1 MRFPVTSPGPRCRKV
16 PVVAATAVVV
26 MVAVATLAAP
36 AVAKG
41 PDRTLCREDTSR
53 VTIPADFTLD
63 ACFDGSVL
71 TLKNR
76 TGFVLQVHGQ
86 GDIIRAIR
94 NADAPDTAAILTTLI
109 TTDNML
115 PPGSYLQLWLGPGQT
130 DIRIDVPKEANR
142 KYALYKLLVS
152 FLPSRPGMVA
162 GVWDALMEAIESIDT
177 AFANWRKCADAAA
190 NWLGDLGCTA
200 GATGNVAWALGR
212 MAAKFGVNA
221 VPGEL
226 LQALINLDW
235 AGYEEL
241 GAARDATEI
250 GRSNPTLR
258 IPALPPSPV
267 KTTPE
272 GAPTLPAEPTSPTLA
287 SATTNSVVLTWGDAS
302 NNEDRFVTQYKT
314 GGGSWVA
321 GPSVPADVTT
331 VTISNLQPGTSYTF
345 QVGAQNAAGT
355 KWSAYATGATAAPP
369 GDYHGGFTATV
380 DRHAATGLS
389 GHKGPGDQYA
399 RGPTYPI
406 GTPIHIYCYVDGQSI
421 TNSHYRYTTTIW
433 NLSDD
438 GYWYTDA
445 WLYTGVN
452 GAVVPRCGGFSATVD
467 SHAVTGLSGHKG
479 PGDQYASGP
488 TYPKGTTIRIY
499 CYVDGQSITNSH
511 YSYTTTTWNLSDDG
525 YWYTDAWLYTGKNQ
539 PVVPRC
545 R

>member
-1 MRFPVTSPGPRCRKV
+1 MRFPVTSPGPRWRKILA
-16 PVVAATAVVV
+16 VAATAVAV
-26 MVAVATLAAP
+26 MVADATLAVP
-36 AVAKG
+36 AVAGG

-53 VTIPADFTLD
+53 VTIPSDFTLD

-76 TGFVLQVHGQ
+76 TGFVLQVHGE
-86 GDIIRAIR
+86 GDITGAIR

-109 TTDNML
+109 TADNML

-130 DIRIDVPKEANR
+130 DIQIEVPEDANR
-142 KYALYKLLVS
+142 KYALYKLLIS
-152 FLPSRPGMVA
+152 YLPSLPGTVA
-162 GVWDALMEAIESIDT
+162 GVWDAVMEAVESIDT

-200 GATGNVAWALGR
+200 GATGNVSWALVR
-212 MAAKFGVNA
+212 MVAKIGLSA

-226 LQALINLDW
+226 LQALINLNW
-235 AGYEEL
+235 TGYEEL
-241 GAARDATEI
+241 GATKDAAEI
-250 GRSNPTLR
+250 GRSTPTLR
-258 IPALPPSPV
+258 IPALTAPPA
-267 KTTPE
+267 TAPE
-272 GAPTLPAEPTSPTLA
+272 RAPTLPAEPTSPKVV
-287 SATTNSVVLTWGDAS
+287 SATTNSVVFTWGDAS
-302 NNEDRFVTQYKT
+302 TNEDLFVTQYRT

-331 VTISNLQPGTSYTF
+331 VTISGLQPGTSYTF
-345 QVGAQNAAGT
+345 QVGARNAAGT
-355 KWSAYATGATAAPP
+355 KWSAYATGATAAPS

-389 GHKGPGDQYA
+389 GHEGPGDQYA
-399 RGPTYPI
+399 SGPTYPI

-421 TNSHYRYTTTIW
+421 TNRHYNYTTTIW

-445 WLYTGVN
+445 WLYTGKN
-452 GAVVPRCGGFSATVD
+452 G
-467 SHAVTGLSGHKG
+467 
-479 PGDQYASGP
+479 
-488 TYPKGTTIRIY
+488 
-499 CYVDGQSITNSH
+499 
-511 YSYTTTTWNLSDDG
+511 
-525 YWYTDAWLYTGKNQ
+525 